1 MTHYEGRYRIAT
13 TDAHQEQGYEM
24 TGSTQEYV
32 GYILELLEPLNALS
46 SGRFFGGIG
55 LKSDSVQFA
64 MIMGNA
70 LFFVVDTSTRPKYE
84 ESGMGCFWYKTKKKK
99 VDVKKYYEVPGDLLD
114 DQETL
119 VAWARESIQVARKLK
134 K

>member
-1 MTHYEGRYRIAT
+1 
-13 TDAHQEQGYEM
+13 M

-32 GYILELLEPLNALS
+32 DFVIELLEPIQNIS

-55 LKSDSVQFA
+55 LKSGSVQFA

-70 LFFVVDTSTRPKYE
+70 LFFVVDDSTRPKYE
-84 ESGMGCFWYKTKKKK
+84 QKGMNCFWYKTKKKK
-99 VDVKKYYEVPGDLLD
+99 VHVKKYYEVPAELLED
-114 DQETL
+114 PDSL
-119 VAWARESIQVARKLK
+119 IAWAKESFQVARRLNK